1 MTNLYSMVA
10 GQINHSTV
18 ILIGFF
24 SLVNALINPLL
35 YGKMCLRYR
44 KGYCFVCRKILSLCG
59 GEKPEDLIFGRYRLM
74 EG

>member
-1 MTNLYSMVA
+1 MVA

-24 SLVNALINPLL
+24 SLVNALINPIL

-44 KGYCFVCRKILSLCG
+44 KGYGFVFRKILSICG
-59 GEKPEDLIFGRYRLM
+59 GEKPEDVIFGR
-74 EG
+74 